1 MSDINHQLSLEMIFN
16 NKKKYTENRD
26 SMIISWPYDAIHKTH
41 IHFNNDTGEM
51 TLGKAPDWEI
61 CNASALL

>member
-1 MSDINHQLSLEMIFN
+1 MIFN
-16 NKKKYTENRD
+16 NKKKNTDNRD
-26 SMIISWPYDAIHKTH
+26 LMIISWPYDAIHKTH

-61 CNASALL
+61 CNAFVCIKKYVTNIIYL